1 MTQQLNIDCFLIL
14 STISFLSA
22 FAYFLVNI
30 EYPLLLCY
38 FLSIWDV
45 THSDQDC
52 S

>member
-30 EYPLLLCY
+30 ECPSVAMLFPFYMGRY
-38 FLSIWDV
+38 
-45 THSDQDC
+45 TQ
-52 S
+52 